1 MRGRQSAVPRRAV
14 RALAPALSFVVAG
27 RPVPKARAR
36 RGAGGHWYTPARSAG
51 YADRV
56 AGEAWIAR
64 KNYERRV
71 GMKGPWPTE
80 GSYSV
85 VIEAYLAGRYGMDT
99 DNLAKQVL
107 DACQG
112 ILWENDRQ
120 VRELIVRLERAEQ
133 RDQRLDVSVEVRA
146 REKPKASGRH
156 HLLASTGR
164 RDPPAA
170 RIGR

>member
-1 MRGRQSAVPRRAV
+1 M
-14 RALAPALSFVVAG
+14 RALVPTLSFVVAG

-56 AGEAWIAR
+56 AGQAWIAR
-64 KNYERRV
+64 KNFEGAARA
-71 GMKGPWPTE
+71 KNFWPTE

-85 VIEAYLAGRYGMDT
+85 VIVAYLTGRYGMDT

-112 ILWENDRQ
+112 ILWENDRL
-120 VRELIVRLERAEQ
+120 VRELIVRLESAER
-133 RDQRLDVSVEVRA
+133 RDQRLDVSVQVRA
-146 REKPKASGRH
+146 GEKPVASGRH
-156 HLLASTGR
+156 AQTSVGR
-164 RDPPAA
+164 RTPPAERA
-170 RIGR
+170 GR

>member
-1 MRGRQSAVPRRAV
+1 M
-14 RALAPALSFVVAG
+14 VAG

-56 AGEAWIAR
+56 ANQAWVAR
-64 KNYERRV
+64 KAY
-71 GMKGPWPTE
+71 E
-80 GSYSV
+80 GSAKTWGARKVKVPTLWPRWADCSV
-85 VIEAYLAGRYGMDT
+85 VIVAYLAGRYGMDT

-120 VRELIVRLERAEQ
+120 VRELIVRLERAEV
-133 RDQRLDVSVEVRA
+133 REQRLEVSVAIRA
-146 REKPKASGRH
+146 GEKPVASRRH
-156 HLLASTGR
+156 AQTSGGR
-164 RDPPAA
+164 RTPPAA
-170 RIGR
+170 KVGR